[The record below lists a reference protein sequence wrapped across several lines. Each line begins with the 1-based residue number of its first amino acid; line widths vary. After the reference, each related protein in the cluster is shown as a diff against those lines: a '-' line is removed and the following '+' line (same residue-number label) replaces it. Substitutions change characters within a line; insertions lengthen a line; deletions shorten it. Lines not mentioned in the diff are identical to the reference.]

1 MLTFID
7 RPNAI
12 AYSTIACSRRLSQQL
27 DERFDLPH
35 VLDQGGEPPPPA
47 CAVSLPQGRHQPCA
61 LANLS
66 EITGGNP
73 GPLGRADLGPR
84 GTVRVQLAEHV
95 WEAHFFGCCCC
106 SLSLMGWGWGW
117 GELNM
122 RLRFSSLR
130 LGPAKLKVQALC
142 LKPRPGSYDGS
153 REILFSSFS
162 SLSVAATLAPA
173 QVLKWS
179 PEISPEMCS
188 GHFHGENSPFR
199 REG

>member
-12 AYSTIACSRRLSQQL
+12 AYSTIACSRYLSQQL

-106 SLSLMGWGWGW
+106 SLSLMGWGLGM
-117 GELNM
+117 GGIEHAPEL
-122 RLRFSSLR
+122 FQPSSR
-130 LGPAKLKVQALC
+130 TGQAQSPSPVPQTTPWFLPW
-142 LKPRPGSYDGS
+142 LPRNPLLLSICRSNSGS
-153 REILFSSFS
+153 RASFEMEPRNFAGNVLWTFPWREFSI
-162 SLSVAATLAPA
+162 P
-173 QVLKWS
+173 
-179 PEISPEMCS
+179 
-188 GHFHGENSPFR
+188 